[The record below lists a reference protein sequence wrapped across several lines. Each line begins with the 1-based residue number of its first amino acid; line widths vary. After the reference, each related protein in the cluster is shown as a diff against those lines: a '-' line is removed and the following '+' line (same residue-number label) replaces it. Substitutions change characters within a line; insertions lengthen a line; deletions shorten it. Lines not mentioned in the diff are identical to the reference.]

1 MSSHFYQHTTRN
13 MAISAYLI
21 AMFLFF
27 LFTGCRE
34 KKELVDIVFDKE
46 LSYTMKTTE
55 VITFISDSGF
65 TRFKGEAKEWLAF
78 DEASEPYHLFPKK
91 FHGQMFDTL
100 LQVTASFDADTAYN
114 YTKKDLWK
122 FIGNV
127 KAVNLEGQQFET
139 SLLYWDRR
147 ERKIYSDQFIRITKG
162 DFITT
167 GSGGFES
174 NETLS
179 KYQIFKAKAEIPV
192 QENAPTDTTNVV
204 DLPLPPLE
212 GDRGIEKK

>member
-1 MSSHFYQHTTRN
+1 MSSHFSQHTTRN
-13 MAISAYLI
+13 MAITAFLI

-27 LFTGCRE
+27 LITGCRE

-55 VITFISDSGF
+55 VITFVSDSGF

-100 LQVTASFDADTAYN
+100 MQVTASFDADTAYN

-139 SLLYWDRR
+139 SLLFWDRR
-147 ERKIYSDQFIRITKG
+147 EGKIYSDQFIRISKG
-162 DFITT
+162 DFINT
-167 GSGGFES
+167 GIGFES

-179 KYQIFKAKAEIPV
+179 QYRIFRAQAEIPV
-192 QENAPTDTTNVV
+192 QENAPTDTITKL

-212 GDRGIEKK
+212 GDSGM